1 MPMHVDHLVFAAG
14 PEGLRATAD
23 RLSSVIGEESR
34 DGGFHPRFGT
44 RNRLIPLAEDRY
56 VEVVEVLEHPVA
68 DKAPFGQVVRAR
80 SEMGGGWLGWAISV
94 EDLTMFERRLGRA
107 AVDGSRHFPDGRL
120 LEWKQI
126 GVRGLQADPQLPF
139 FIKWASDES
148 VLPKALTG
156 SVELIRLEIAGDRSR
171 LEEWLGC
178 KADLIG
184 DLDFEIE
191 WIAPNGQPG
200 IIAAHFR
207 TTTGK
212 VRV

>member
-1 MPMHVDHLVFAAG
+1 MHVDHLVFAAA
-14 PEGLRATAD
+14 PTGLLATAQ
-23 RLSSVIGEESR
+23 RLSAALDEPSR

-44 RNRLIPLAEDRY
+44 RNRLIPLADDRY
-56 VEVVEVLEHPVA
+56 IEIVEVLEHPVA

-80 SEMGGGWLGWAISV
+80 SEAGGGWLGWAISV
-94 EDLTMFERRLGRA
+94 DNLSGLERRLGRN

-126 GVRGLQADPQLPF
+126 GVRGTQADPQLPF
-139 FIKWASDES
+139 FIKWISDES
-148 VLPKALTG
+148 VLPKALPG
-156 SVELIRLEIAGDRSR
+156 SVDLIRLEIAGDRKR
-171 LEEWLGC
+171 LEDWLGC
-178 KADLIG
+178 RSNMIG

-207 TTTGK
+207 TAAGE
-212 VRV
+212 VRI